1 MRCQSVKPP
10 NGLLLRTLG
19 DSTRDDATTVAAATC
34 FEVWREARFDEPV
47 AILARAE
54 ANHPAGTR
62 LDLPFGRLWDSGCSP
77 ERPTMGIQEFLY
89 NKLIRTAC
97 IDAAA

>member
-34 FEVWREARFDEPV
+34 FEVWREARFD
-47 AILARAE
+47 
-54 ANHPAGTR
+54 HPAGTR